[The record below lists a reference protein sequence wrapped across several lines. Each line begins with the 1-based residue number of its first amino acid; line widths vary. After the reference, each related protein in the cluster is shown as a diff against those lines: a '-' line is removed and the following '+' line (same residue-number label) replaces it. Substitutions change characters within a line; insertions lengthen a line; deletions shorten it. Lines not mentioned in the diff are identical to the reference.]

1 MSKTIADAKDLF
13 AIASK
18 VTDPEIPVLSIA
30 DLGILREVNMA
41 EDGTVQVVITPTYSG
56 CPAMDA
62 INEDLY
68 AVFGDA
74 GYEKVNVKL
83 VLSPA
88 WSTDWMTEEGK
99 SKLE

>member
-41 EDGTVQVVITPTYSG
+41 EDGTVQVVITPTYS
-56 CPAMDA
+56 
-62 INEDLY
+62 
-68 AVFGDA
+68 
-74 GYEKVNVKL
+74 
-83 VLSPA
+83 
-88 WSTDWMTEEGK
+88 
-99 SKLE
+99 